1 MAQPQTL
8 PEDHDAQRALEQ
20 RSLRNVRALLDKLE
34 QEAAREKRMRKGVA
48 WGFGL
53 AIAAAFIA
61 LYLLAFNHAAEE
73 RGRVIVIP
81 PPQQQR

>member
-1 MAQPQTL
+1 MAQPHTL

-34 QEAAREKRMRKGVA
+34 REAAREKRMRKGVA
-48 WGFGL
+48 WGFGV

-61 LYLLAFNHAAEE
+61 LYVLAFNHAAEE
-73 RGRVIVIP
+73 HGRVIVIP
-81 PPQQQR
+81 APQQR